1 MNNPLVGD
9 PQDVLHS
16 GSVWERDL
24 YAMLASHVAKERG
37 LLEEYVEAAKGTQSD
52 ALGYL
57 VNLLIEDEKRHH
69 RVFNELAASIK
80 SEAELSA
87 DKPVVPRM
95 DFRSANATAVVDVAH
110 RLLENEKD
118 DARELKALKKTLHDV
133 EDTTLWGLLVDLMER
148 DTEKHI
154 AILSFVEK
162 HAKASR

>member
-1 MNNPLVGD
+1 MNNPPVVD
-9 PQDVLHS
+9 PQEVLHS

-24 YAMLASHVAKERG
+24 YAVLTSHVAKERG
-37 LLEEYVEAAKGTQSD
+37 LLEEYVEAAKGTGSE

-69 RVFNELAASIK
+69 RMFNELVESVK

-87 DKPVVPRM
+87 AKPVVPRL
-95 DFRSANATAVVDVAH
+95 DFRSSNATAVADVAH

-118 DARELKALKKTLHDV
+118 DARELKALKKTLRDV

-162 HAKASR
+162 HARSSR